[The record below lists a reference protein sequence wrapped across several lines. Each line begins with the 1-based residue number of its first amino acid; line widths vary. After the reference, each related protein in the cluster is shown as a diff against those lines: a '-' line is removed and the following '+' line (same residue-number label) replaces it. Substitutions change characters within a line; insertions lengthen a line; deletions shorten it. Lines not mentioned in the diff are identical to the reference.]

1 MLRSRADGVWNSWQ
15 VPHCSDRNCSATEG
29 ERPREDSVSTLVGC
43 SQGCIGIRA
52 FKFGGG
58 IIFRACHYANGRLA
72 IAQGFRFSMNYS
84 FLTVS
89 PLLAGTKQTLTDQ
102 RNFPVAQS
110 TEYLLSV
117 FQVRGA
123 ALGSVPGCRGQG
135 RALCDLGAHA
145 PAEQR
150 SNKLVHVSMEEH
162 DPWSGGSEP
171 GR

>member
-1 MLRSRADGVWNSWQ
+1 MSGTAGRCHTAATGTALPRRGRDQGRIRFPPWWAVHRAASE
-15 VPHCSDRNCSATEG
+15 S
-29 ERPREDSVSTLVGC
+29 
-43 SQGCIGIRA
+43 RA